1 MSDDRTFCS
10 KTDCKHK
17 DCELH
22 QSNIRDIWRDRSVA
36 EYENTEYCK
45 KGGTE

>member
-10 KTDCKHK
+10 NFHCEHK
-17 DCELH
+17 ECDLH
-22 QSNIRDIWRDRSVA
+22 QSNVRDIWRNISIA

-45 KGGTE
+45 KEK